1 MESIE
6 QIQTKVVVEDK
17 PKRQYKKRAVLDAK
31 LKDNES
37 VVLEK
42 KSRKKIKRVI
52 DPSKMTY
59 LKAFAIWRG
68 KNNYS
73 GLSPKKSTKEYN
85 EIMEILNEH
94 KSK

>member
-17 PKRQYKKRAVLDAK
+17 PKRQYKKRAVLDVK

-42 KSRKKIKRVI
+42 KSRKKVKRVI

-59 LKAFAIWRG
+59 LKAFAIWRE
-68 KNNYS
+68 KHDYS
-73 GLSPKKSTKEYN
+73 GLSPKKGTKEYD
-85 EIMEILNEH
+85 EIM
-94 KSK
+94 